1 MPSRTRLRHRV
12 LLMTGI
18 YASMLIGTAWILT
31 LRTRST
37 EQQYRTLISSDLRS
51 VSALEELIRNQNG
64 YGAQFLLTAASTPE
78 RLAGFATRYDLVR
91 QLARAPELADQN
103 LSRLGTELD
112 DFEAVSKEISRQWLT
127 LSPAEGNEARK
138 NLIEANA
145 RVSRAAQSA
154 IDQRK
159 QAIDQVIPRLQRD
172 ARNSMLIAMGIAW
185 IVAVIS
191 FAIARVTLS
200 NVVSPLERLSK
211 AADELGRNNL
221 TVRVPIGGDHE
232 IAQLGEAFN
241 EMAGKLARSQQKL
254 KDTAR
259 TDELTSL
266 PNFRAFRE
274 KISADI
280 ALSTRYS
287 HSFGVLVIDL
297 DHFKKYNDTY
307 GHLAGNEALQK
318 VAAVV
323 RQSLRA
329 VDFPARYGGE
339 EFAAILPEIDAAG
352 LATGA
357 ERVRQAVEA
366 IPPIGD
372 RSPLT
377 VSIGGALFP
386 VDGASDERLFAAAD
400 TRLYDAKKRGRN
412 RVVTTA
418 MTGVMSA

>member
-18 YASMLIGTAWILT
+18 YAAMLIGTAWILT

-37 EQQYRTLISSDLRS
+37 EQQFRKLISSDLRA

-64 YGAQFLLTAASTPE
+64 YRAQL
-78 RLAGFATRYDLVR
+78 FATADSSPEKLTDFAARYSLVR
-91 QLARAPELADQN
+91 QLAQAPELADQD
-103 LSRLGTELD
+103 LSELRTAIAHFD
-112 DFEAVSKEISRQWLT
+112 ET
-127 LSPAEGNEARK
+127 LKKMTVRWSSLPPHAKSAARES
-138 NLIEANA
+138 LIEANA
-145 RVSRAAQSA
+145 RVSRVAQSA
-154 IDQRK
+154 MDQRRT
-159 QAIDQVIPRLQRD
+159 AIDQVIPRLQRD
-172 ARNSMLIAMGIAW
+172 ARNSMLISMGIAW
-185 IVAVIS
+185 IIAVIS
-191 FAIARVTLS
+191 FAIARVTIR

-221 TVRVPIGGDHE
+221 AVRVPIGGDRE

-259 TDELTSL
+259 TDELTAL

-274 KISADI
+274 KITADI

-323 RQSLRA
+323 RHSLRA

-357 ERVRQAVEA
+357 ERIRQAVEA

-372 RSPLT
+372 RSRLT
-377 VSIGGALFP
+377 VSIGGAMFP
-386 VDGASDERLFAAAD
+386 IDGASDEGLFAAAD
-400 TRLYDAKKRGRN
+400 TRLYEAKKRGRN

-418 MTGVMSA
+418 LTGAMSA

>member
-18 YASMLIGTAWILT
+18 YAAMLIGTAWILT
-31 LRTRST
+31 LRTRTT
-37 EQQYRTLISSDLRS
+37 EQQYRRLISSDLRA

-64 YGAQFLLTAASTPE
+64 YRAQFFATAGSTPE
-78 RLAGFATRYDLVR
+78 RLTEFAARYALVR
-91 QLARAPELADQN
+91 QLAQAPELADQD
-103 LSRLGTELD
+103 LSGLR
-112 DFEAVSKEISRQWLT
+112 KEIDNFEVGSKKISLQWAS
-127 LSPAEGNEARK
+127 LSPQARNQARE

-154 IDQRK
+154 SEQRK
-159 QAIDQVIPRLQRD
+159 KAIDQVIPRLQRD
-172 ARNSMLIAMGIAW
+172 ARNSTLIAMGIAW

-191 FAIARVTLS
+191 FAIARVTLR
-200 NVVSPLERLSK
+200 NVVAPLERLSQ

-221 TVRVPIGGDHE
+221 AVRVPIGGDHE

-259 TDELTSL
+259 TDELTAL

-318 VAAVV
+318 VAAVI

-339 EFAAILPEIDAAG
+339 EFAAILPEIDPAG
-352 LATGA
+352 LSTGA

-372 RSPLT
+372 RNRLT
-377 VSIGGALFP
+377 VSIGGAMFP
-386 VDGASDERLFAAAD
+386 LDGATDERLFAAAD
-400 TRLYDAKKRGRN
+400 ARLYEAKKRGRN

-418 MTGVMSA
+418 LTGAMSA

>member
-12 LLMTGI
+12 LLMTAI
-18 YASMLIGTAWILT
+18 YAVMLIGTAWILT

-37 EQQYRTLISSDLRS
+37 EEQYRTLISSDLRS

-64 YGAQFLLTAASTPE
+64 YRAQFLTTAESTPKKLNE
-78 RLAGFATRYDLVR
+78 FAMHYSLVR
-91 QLARAPELADQN
+91 QLAQAPELAGQH
-103 LSRLGTELD
+103 LSELGKELD
-112 DFEAVSKEISRQWLT
+112 NFEARSKVISRQWAS
-127 LSPAEGNEARK
+127 LSPQARDQARQ

-145 RVSRAAQSA
+145 RVLRAAQSA

-159 QAIDQVIPRLQRD
+159 QSIDQVIPRLQRD

-200 NVVSPLERLSK
+200 RVVSPLERLSR
-211 AADELGRNNL
+211 AADELGKNNL
-221 TVRVPIGGDHE
+221 GVRVPIGGDRE

-241 EMAGKLARSQQKL
+241 EMAGKLARSQQAL

-259 TDELTSL
+259 TDELTAL

-339 EFAAILPEIDAAG
+339 EFAAILPEVDAAG

-357 ERVRQAVEA
+357 ERVRQAIEA
-366 IPPIGD
+366 VPSIGD
-372 RSPLT
+372 RSRLT
-377 VSIGGALFP
+377 VSIGGSLFP
-386 VDGASDERLFAAAD
+386 LDGATDERLFASAD
-400 TRLYDAKKRGRN
+400 ARLYEAKKRGRN

-418 MTGVMSA
+418 TTGVMSA

>member
-1 MPSRTRLRHRV
+1 
-12 LLMTGI
+12 MTGI
-18 YASMLIGTAWILT
+18 YAAMLIGTAWILT

-91 QLARAPELADQN
+91 QLARAPELADQD
-103 LSRLGTELD
+103 LSGLGTELD
-112 DFEAVSKEISRQWLT
+112 NFEAVSKEISRQWPT
-127 LSPAEGNEARK
+127 LSPEARNEARK

-191 FAIARVTLS
+191 FAIAHVTLS

-221 TVRVPIGGDHE
+221 AVRVPIGGDHE

-386 VDGASDERLFAAAD
+386 VDGATDERLFAAAD
-400 TRLYDAKKRGRN
+400 ARLYEAKKRGRN
-412 RVVTTA
+412 RVVTTP

>member
-18 YASMLIGTAWILT
+18 YAAMLIGTAWILT

-37 EQQYRTLISSDLRS
+37 EQQFRKLISSDLRA

-64 YGAQFLLTAASTPE
+64 YRAQLFVIADSSPEKLTDFAA
-78 RLAGFATRYDLVR
+78 RYSLVR
-91 QLARAPELADQN
+91 QLAQAPELADQD
-103 LSRLGTELD
+103 LSELRKAID
-112 DFEAVSKEISRQWLT
+112 SFDEDLKEMT
-127 LSPAEGNEARK
+127 LRWSSLPPQAKSEARES
-138 NLIEANA
+138 LIEANA
-145 RVSRAAQSA
+145 RVARAAQSA
-154 IDQRK
+154 MDQGRT
-159 QAIDQVIPRLQRD
+159 AIDQVIPRLQRD
-172 ARNSMLIAMGIAW
+172 ARNSMLISMGIAW
-185 IVAVIS
+185 IIAVIS
-191 FAIARVTLS
+191 FAIARVTIR

-221 TVRVPIGGDHE
+221 AVRVPIGGDRE

-259 TDELTSL
+259 TDELTAL

-274 KISADI
+274 KITADI

-318 VAAVV
+318 VAEVV
-323 RQSLRA
+323 RHSLRA

-372 RSPLT
+372 RSRLT
-377 VSIGGALFP
+377 VSIGGAMFP
-386 VDGASDERLFAAAD
+386 IDGASDEGLFAAAD
-400 TRLYDAKKRGRN
+400 TRLYEAKKRGRN

-418 MTGVMSA
+418 LTGAMSA

>member
-18 YASMLIGTAWILT
+18 YAAMLIGTAWILT
-31 LRTRST
+31 LRTRSI
-37 EQQYRTLISSDLRS
+37 EQQFRRLISSDLRA

-64 YGAQFLLTAASTPE
+64 YLAQFFATGDRAPEELT
-78 RLAGFATRYDLVR
+78 GFAARYSLVR
-91 QLARAPELADQN
+91 QLALAPELADQE
-103 LSRLGTELD
+103 LSRIRREIDHFEL
-112 DFEAVSKEISRQWLT
+112 ASRKASRQWAS
-127 LSPAEGNEARK
+127 LSPRARSEARQ
-138 NLIEANA
+138 NLIGANT
-145 RVSRAAQSA
+145 RVSSAAQVAMDQRKKA
-154 IDQRK
+154 IDQ
-159 QAIDQVIPRLQRD
+159 IIPRLQRD
-172 ARNSMLIAMGIAW
+172 ARNTMLIAMGIAW

-191 FAIARVTLS
+191 FAIARVTLR
-200 NVVSPLERLSK
+200 NVVSPLERLSR

-221 TVRVPIGGDHE
+221 AVRVPIGGDHE

-259 TDELTSL
+259 TDELTAL

-274 KISADI
+274 KITADI
-280 ALSTRYS
+280 ALSTRYA

-318 VAAVV
+318 VASVV
-323 RQSLRA
+323 RQSLRT

-377 VSIGGALFP
+377 VSIGGAMFP
-386 VDGASDERLFAAAD
+386 IDGASDELLFSAAD
-400 TRLYDAKKRGRN
+400 ARLYEAKKRGRN

-418 MTGVMSA
+418 LTGAMSA

>member
-1 MPSRTRLRHRV
+1 MPSRTRLRQRV
-12 LLMTGI
+12 LLMTAI
-18 YASMLIGTAWILT
+18 YAAMLIGTAWILT

-37 EQQYRTLISSDLRS
+37 EEQYRTLISSDLRS

-64 YGAQFLLTAASTPE
+64 YRAQFLTTAESAPG
-78 RLAGFATRYDLVR
+78 RLAEFATHYALVR
-91 QLARAPELADQN
+91 QLAQAPELAGQH
-103 LSRLGTELD
+103 LSELGKELD
-112 DFEAVSKEISRQWLT
+112 EFEARSKLISRQWSS
-127 LSPAEGNEARK
+127 LSPIAKTQARQ
-138 NLIEANA
+138 NVIEANA
-145 RVSRAAQSA
+145 RVLRAAQSA

-200 NVVSPLERLSK
+200 RVVSPLERLSR

-221 TVRVPIGGDHE
+221 GVRVPIGGDRE

-241 EMAGKLARSQQKL
+241 EMAGKLARSQQAL
-254 KDTAR
+254 RDTAR
-259 TDELTSL
+259 TDELTAL

-339 EFAAILPEIDAAG
+339 EFAAILPEVDAAG

-357 ERVRQAVEA
+357 ERVRQAIEA

-372 RSPLT
+372 RSRLT
-377 VSIGGALFP
+377 VSIGGSLFP
-386 VDGASDERLFAAAD
+386 IDGATDERLFAAAD
-400 TRLYDAKKRGRN
+400 ARLYEAKKRGRN

-418 MTGVMSA
+418 LTGVMSA

>member
-18 YASMLIGTAWILT
+18 YAAMLIGTAWILT

-37 EQQYRTLISSDLRS
+37 EQQFRRLISSDLKV
-51 VSALEELIRNQNG
+51 VSALEELMRNQNG
-64 YGAQFLLTAASTPE
+64 YRAQFLTTADSAPG
-78 RLAGFATRYDLVR
+78 RLSDFAGRYALVK
-91 QLARAPELADQN
+91 QLAQAPELSGQD
-103 LSRLGTELD
+103 LSSLRKQID
-112 DFEAVSKEISRQWLT
+112 NFEETSRAISSRWAP
-127 LSPAEGNEARK
+127 LSARARSEAREEF
-138 NLIEANA
+138 IAANSG
-145 RVSRAAQSA
+145 VSRAAQSA

-159 QAIDQVIPRLQRD
+159 KAIDQIIPRLQRE

-191 FAIARVTLS
+191 FAIARVTLT
-200 NVVSPLERLSK
+200 NVVSPLERLAK
-211 AADELGRNNL
+211 AADQLGRNNL
-221 TVRVPIGGDHE
+221 AVRVPIGGDHE

-241 EMAGKLARSQQKL
+241 EMAEKLARSQQKL

-259 TDELTSL
+259 TDELTAL

-280 ALSTRYS
+280 ALSTRYG
-287 HSFGVLVIDL
+287 HSFGILVIDL

-318 VAAVV
+318 VAAVI

-352 LATGA
+352 LGTGA

-366 IPPIGD
+366 VPAMGD
-372 RSPLT
+372 RSRLT
-377 VSIGGALFP
+377 VSIGGAMFP
-386 VDGASDERLFAAAD
+386 VDGSTDERLFAAAD
-400 TRLYDAKKRGRN
+400 ARLYEAKKRGRN
-412 RVVTTA
+412 RVVTTPLSGA
-418 MTGVMSA
+418 MSA